1 MESEMAVGTEAER
14 VAEVNAE
21 ESMTTDWKDEGGDK
35 TYLKNGSCICLRR
48 FDGEGWVFDN
58 FSFVT

>member
-1 MESEMAVGTEAER
+1 MAVGTEAER
-14 VAEVNAE
+14 VAEVNAK

-48 FDGEGWVFDN
+48 FDDEG
-58 FSFVT
+58 